1 MNTYMYLF
9 VFTVL
14 AAGPKY
20 VRAPHQGSIRVSTAL
35 KCSSNSKH
43 VRMFL
48 GPNVPV
54 NNNVIYWH
62 ARQIISSIFFSLEAF
77 SISFL
82 LTLFPRNVMTV
93 RFLSLLCTVWNFQDF
108 CVTQILR
115 EMKFWNSRSQKYVV
129 FAILGALDCYN
140 LDNSRL

>member
-1 MNTYMYLF
+1 MWVYPLQCCQLLQSIKLATLMVQSYLQPNMYPFSMNTYMYLF

-48 GPNVPV
+48 GPNVAV

-62 ARQIISSIFFSLEAF
+62 ARQIISSIFF
-77 SISFL
+77 
-82 LTLFPRNVMTV
+82 LFGGFFNIFPVNPFPTKRNDCA
-93 RFLSLLCTVWNFQDF
+93 FLSLLWSWN
-108 CVTQILR
+108 
-115 EMKFWNSRSQKYVV
+115 
-129 FAILGALDCYN
+129 
-140 LDNSRL
+140 